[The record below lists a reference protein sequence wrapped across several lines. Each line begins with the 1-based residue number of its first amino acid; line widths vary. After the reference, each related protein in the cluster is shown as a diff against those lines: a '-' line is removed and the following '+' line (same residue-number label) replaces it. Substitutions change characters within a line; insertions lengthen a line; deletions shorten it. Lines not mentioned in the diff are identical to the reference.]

1 MNFEKYKLETT
12 ETEVNTISVVT
23 KNVMYGGVNDT
34 TIICAF
40 LTLKEAQE
48 MEEKLENENKTPNDI
63 FYDSFCVEIK
73 VGCQHPKEAI
83 SENAYGDKQCC
94 KCRQYI

>member
-23 KNVMYGGVNDT
+23 KNVMYGGINYT

-40 LTLKEAQE
+40 LTLKEAKQKI
-48 MEEKLENENKTPNDI
+48 EEYEET
-63 FYDSFCVEIK
+63 
-73 VGCQHPKEAI
+73 
-83 SENAYGDKQCC
+83 DK
-94 KCRQYI
+94 KDDEVL

>member
-23 KNVMYGGVNDT
+23 KNVNYGCCNEA

-48 MEEKLENENKTPNDI
+48 MEAKLESENKTPDEL
-63 FYDSFCVEIK
+63 FYDSFCVEMK
-73 VGCQHPKEAI
+73 AGCQHPKEAI
-83 SENAYGDKQCC
+83 AENAYGDKQCC
-94 KCRQYI
+94 KCRQWL